1 MLIPHAMP
9 VLIGKSAAIQIVR
22 GSATIGKP
30 TKNQNINLTNTTGT
44 SVNTVQSIRRR
55 GDYLAE
61 ESNYNSTYFWKNC
74 PICGRAPALWKR
86 KHGYGFSARC
96 RQTEEGHFLQ
106 VNGMTEEE
114 VNTEWNRRT
123 DETEKPV

>member
-1 MLIPHAMP
+1 MLILRAMP

-30 TKNQNINLTNTTGT
+30 TKNQNINLTNMTGT
-44 SVNTVQSIRRR
+44 SASTVQSIRKR
-55 GDYLAE
+55 GDGMGE

>member
-1 MLIPHAMP
+1 MLILRAMP

-22 GSATIGKP
+22 GSATIGRP
-30 TKNQNINLTNTTGT
+30 TKNQNINLTNMTGT
-44 SVNTVQSIRRR
+44 SASTVQSVRKR
-55 GDYLAE
+55 GDYLTE
-61 ESNYNSTYFWKNC
+61 ESNYNSAYFWKNC

-86 KHGYGFSARC
+86 RHGYGFSARC

-114 VNTEWNRRT
+114 VNTEWNRRA